1 MKAKIGKLPAKT
13 KEISGKNKGNFGQ
26 KKEIAGNNFEFLRQA
41 LPLPATNFEFQ
52 SKRCLCRQQNSW
64 SSRQQKA
71 KAKMSKGKSKLR
83 QHKKVFACPTL
94 KSTIQTLQIAGKSE

>member
-71 KAKMSKGKSKLR
+71 KAKKSKGKSKLR